1 MTDDEL
7 ARRALDGDGRAYT
20 ALVDRHAGVC
30 LRFATRMLGNEEDA
44 EDVVQD
50 SLYRAYRALA
60 TYDGSTAFRTWLMA
74 ILINRCRS
82 AMLYRHRR
90 EERVRVDSD
99 RVALASVDSGIDDMA
114 LRAAIDRAIARLDA
128 EQREAFLLKHVE
140 QLSYDEMAE

>member
-7 ARRALDGDGRAYT
+7 ARRALEGDGRAYT

-30 LRFATRMLGNEEDA
+30 LRFATRMLGSVEDA

-60 TYDGSTAFRTWLMA
+60 SYDRTTAFRTWLIA
-74 ILINRCRS
+74 ILVNRCRS

-90 EERVRVDSD
+90 EQRVTVDPD
-99 RVALASVDSGIDDMA
+99 RVALAAVDSEVEQLA
-114 LRAAIDRAIARLDA
+114 LRDAIDRAVESLDVD
-128 EQREAFLLKHVE
+128 QREAFLLKHVE
-140 QLSYDEMAE
+140 QLSY

>member
-60 TYDGSTAFRTWLMA
+60 TYDGSTAFRTWVMA
-74 ILINRCRS
+74 ILVNRCRS

-90 EERVRVDSD
+90 EQRIVVASGKL
-99 RVALASVDSGIDDMA
+99 ALATVAGRSGRGA
-114 LRAAIDRAIARLDA
+114 LR
-128 EQREAFLLKHVE
+128 E
-140 QLSYDEMAE
+140 